1 MSNREPHLVTDPKLT
16 DVLTELI
23 QRELIFHRPTFGTT
37 RADVER
43 MTEAT
48 FWEVGASG
56 RRYSREYALDVL
68 EKRAA
73 KQAEDTWQTCDFHLL
88 EIAVDNYLLTYTLI
102 QGARVT
108 RRSTIWRRTAQG
120 WTIVYH
126 QGTVVEDR

>member
-1 MSNREPHLVTDPKLT
+1 MSNMELNLVTDPKLG
-16 DVLTELI
+16 DVLTELV
-23 QRELIFHRPTFGTT
+23 QQELIFHRPAFGTT
-37 RADVER
+37 RTDLEC
-43 MTEAT
+43 MTEPS

-56 RRYSREYALDVL
+56 RRYSRACALDAL

-73 KQAEDTWQTCDFHLL
+73 KHAEDIWQTRDFHLL

-126 QGTVVEDR
+126 QGTVVEDH